1 MNLDDAFHTRRIRSV
16 MGLEPMRA
24 KEYPFIYSIGDH
36 YSVPDQRE
44 PIGRIEA
51 ITYLENFLG
60 DHSETW
66 FNLVVNGEIMERIS
80 GRAVG
85 AVIFYD
91 PGTKPRA
98 DQRSGS

>member
-1 MNLDDAFHTRRIRSV
+1 
-16 MGLEPMRA
+16 MGLEPLRP
-24 KEYPFIYSIGDH
+24 KEYPFVYNVGDR
-36 YSVPDQRE
+36 YSVPDQSE
-44 PIGRIEA
+44 PIGRVEA
-51 ITYLENFLG
+51 ITYFENFLG

-66 FNLVVNGEIMERIS
+66 FNLVVNGEIIERIS

-98 DQRSGS
+98 DQRSEP